1 MGSRIQD
8 LISRQGIP
16 RAGDPSKSLWKP
28 ISATGGFIADGKYK
42 FYGSNAPDPGGDDAQ
57 ILDKGSNVDNF
68 VNQLSSNC
76 IILKTVPSGS
86 EAIDIQLD
94 ASDGL
99 ATWMGHL
106 DSQGLFNLTL
116 KPEPEPGKGPW
127 VIDAF
132 SFQYKSPW
140 DITFSS
146 KEKAL
151 KYSFPPP
158 VETFESTPGLDPKSP
173 RIPAPGLEPDGKT
186 LYFGLDPD
194 KTKEDLH
201 STVKDLFDFSESS
214 RAPPALVADWKTTL
228 VVQDASAAGKRN
240 GLWIRP
246 SRSLQTSIRLQFSLD
261 AADVET
267 FNKAITSTLKGF
279 TFDSLDVICK
289 KAVVLADT
297 DDGNQPVA
305 QGSVMFQAKCTI
317 KPPDGKSD
325 VRVISSVSFYHG
337 SYNIAVQFGT
347 KNAFTGILKWL
358 AGLVQDLNL
367 DFINEFLGHD
377 DMFEQSGIYPRQI
390 KIGLSCD
397 DKGRNTKLKSFSFD
411 IEVAAKFGTETS
423 GTGKH
428 ATPTFLISYAW
439 MADGPK
445 WGSIKG
451 ELWNWYDDSIIRDM
465 QPEYETT
472 SDLYP
477 LTETPAKTLNLIKMI
492 PNFVIQNVPKT
503 VPTQISRAYVTL
515 SSSGV
520 RLGGTIESLAFE
532 SDDPPPVPQLDLG
545 LLSIDAGF
553 TWEDKKDFTLTI
565 AFLARLQSGPASVHK
580 ETAILKGGIDYSSG
594 TGKWE
599 LKASLNSLYASSLY
613 ELFCK
618 PKGNSADTSTADHVM
633 PLIES
638 IQVKSLDLAY
648 HYEPVKDGDDKGK
661 SVGSAFELEGI
672 LLAAGLELDLKFHY
686 QPSGSFT
693 FTADLKSAEDNAS
706 VSDVIKGILGD
717 DSPELPGFL
726 DNMSFGSE
734 RDSAIHIEV
743 LEKVLKDEPKK
754 KPDEKA
760 LEVQAAGAKK
770 KGSFQFIATLTLG
783 KIKFSFIQ
791 LHQLDWEPKVPS
803 KRFFKASLAA
813 VPTIEIPLVGNL
825 AQPFEEMYFMWIQD
839 KTKMNP
845 KREPGLTRL
854 DVKRLNDSMSL
865 TTKDKFKDKDDSD
878 LLMSAG
884 SHFGVII
891 KDSEGKSTC
900 ILDYGFKKKTDAPE
914 KESTLA
920 LMSLEGDESE
930 GEKPPKEDSDGGS
943 ASAPFKKKAGPLSIN
958 NMSLKYTDQM
968 LRIGFDAT
976 FELGPIGF
984 SLLGFTINLKLT
996 SLDLSKIEIPK
1007 FSLGGFA
1014 VAFEKPPLTIAGI
1027 VRHGNIPGLNYYA
1040 GGLIVGWV
1048 PYQLQAAGF
1057 YGEANPDNQ
1066 KSFVSVFV
1074 FARLDGPLVTLEFAE
1089 ISGVTGGFGY
1099 NSEIRVPKVA
1109 EITEFPF
1116 IDQSQLSGTAGDA
1129 LETLKKLTDPRS
1141 EAGGWFTPRDDTYW
1155 AAAGM
1160 KIDAFQMISLDVV
1173 VVVMFGQSVKLGI
1186 YAVALVDIPNAKS
1199 PVKFAHVELGI
1210 GVTVDFDYG
1219 TMKVEG
1225 QLSPKSFILDPNCH
1239 LNGGFALYYWF
1250 DATHAD
1256 KSLAG
1261 NFVFTLGGYH
1271 QAFRILD
1278 GWPNPP
1284 RLGISWSLGSHLSL
1298 SGEAY
1303 FAITPKVCMGG
1314 GRLHAAFSAGPIE
1327 AWFDAFANFL
1337 INYKPFHFT
1346 SNAGICVGV
1355 RFNIDVLFIHTHI
1368 SVEIGADLSMW
1379 GPPLA
1384 GRVHVDIKVAKFDIN
1399 FGADNGDEKEA
1410 NIEEFYHLVLQAR
1423 SQQATG
1429 PSAEEELAL
1438 IAGDENILP
1447 GDPNQG
1453 HTFLATSGLLN
1464 NSSSGHRKQNDDW
1477 IVRGGSFSFVVGC
1490 KMAVQEAKQ
1499 VDEDQNVVNS
1509 VSSKGPPIYARPMH
1523 LKEAM
1528 TKSEMKIEIVQDGVA
1543 RARWGMTQ
1551 EYKQVPTGLWAK
1563 YDESQDPTKSREG
1576 NNIDDLLDNNSDSL
1590 KLMMGVLMQGPPAI
1604 MSEDTLKAFNILAQ
1618 GERVLKA
1625 EKPFPE
1631 TESPEDDW
1639 NPSKPKDGAEQW
1651 NDVHNKWSSP
1661 EWNEDGDRGGDVQQ
1675 SFVDSWFETFGW
1687 GKTLSGLGKLPKL
1700 LGERF
1705 GDLYVE
1711 APLITV

>member
-28 ISATGGFIADGKYK
+28 VFATGGFIVDGKYK
-42 FYGSNAPDPGGDDAQ
+42 FYGSKAPDPGGDDAQ
-57 ILDKGSNVDNF
+57 VLDEGSNVDNF
-68 VNQLSSNC
+68 VNQLSGNC

-86 EAIDIQLD
+86 DAIDIQLD

-116 KPEPEPGKGPW
+116 KPNPEPAKGPW

-151 KYSFPPP
+151 KFSFPPP
-158 VETFESTPGLDPKSP
+158 AETFESAPGLDPNAP

-186 LYFGLDPD
+186 LYLGLDPD
-194 KTKEDLH
+194 RTKEDLH
-201 STVKDLFDFSESS
+201 STVKELFDFSESS
-214 RAPPALVADWKTTL
+214 RTPPALIADWKTTL
-228 VVQDASAAGKRN
+228 VVQGVSAAGKRN

-261 AADVET
+261 STDVET

-305 QGSVMFQAKCTI
+305 QGSVIFQAKCTI
-317 KPPDGKSD
+317 KPEGKSD
-325 VRVISSVSFYHG
+325 VPVIAAINFYHG
-337 SYNIAVQFGT
+337 SYNITVQLNTKDAFG
-347 KNAFTGILKWL
+347 GILKWL
-358 AGLVQDLNL
+358 MGLVPDLDLN
-367 DFINEFLGHD
+367 FISEFLGD
-377 DMFEQSGIYPRQI
+377 KDMFEQSGIYPRQI

-397 DKGRNTKLKSFSFD
+397 DKGRNTKLKSFSFE
-411 IEVAAKFGTETS
+411 IEVAAKFGTEK
-423 GTGKH
+423 TGAGKP
-428 ATPTFLISYAW
+428 ATPTFLVSYAW

-451 ELWNWYDDSIIRDM
+451 ELWNWYDDSVIRDM

-472 SDLYP
+472 TDLYP
-477 LTETPAKTLNLIKMI
+477 LTDTPAKTLNLIKMI
-492 PNFVIQNVPKT
+492 PGADIENVPST

-515 SSSGV
+515 SRSGV
-520 RLGGTIESLAFE
+520 RLGGTIESRAFE
-532 SDDPPPVPQLDLG
+532 SDNSPSVPQLDLG

-553 TWEDKKDFTLTI
+553 TWEGKKDFTLTI
-565 AFLARLQSGPASVHK
+565 AFLARLQPA
-580 ETAILKGGIDYSSG
+580 
-594 TGKWE
+594 
-599 LKASLNSLYASSLY
+599 
-613 ELFCK
+613 
-618 PKGNSADTSTADHVM
+618 PTS
-633 PLIES
+633 
-638 IQVKSLDLAY
+638 
-648 HYEPVKDGDDKGK
+648 DGEDKGK

-672 LLAAGLELDLKFHY
+672 LLAAGLELDLKFHHF
-686 QPSGSFT
+686 PSGSFT
-693 FTADLKSAEDNAS
+693 FIADLKSAEENAS

-717 DSPELPGFL
+717 DSLELPGFL
-726 DNMSFGSE
+726 DNMAFGNE
-734 RDSAIHIEV
+734 KDSAIHIEV
-743 LEKVLKDEPKK
+743 LEKVLKGEPKET
-754 KPDEKA
+754 PDEKA
-760 LEVQAAGAKK
+760 FEVQAAGAKK

-783 KIKFSFIQ
+783 NIKFSFVQ
-791 LHQLDWEPKVPS
+791 LHQLDWESKVPS
-803 KRFFKASLAA
+803 KRFFKASLTS

-825 AQPFEEMYFMWIQD
+825 TQPFEEMYFMWIQD
-839 KTKMNP
+839 NTNKNP

-854 DVKRLNDSMSL
+854 DIKSLEDSMSL
-865 TTKDKFKDKDDSD
+865 TTKDKFKEKDDSD

-891 KDSEGKSTC
+891 KDSEGKSVC
-900 ILDYGFKKKTDAPE
+900 ILDYDFKKKADAPE
-914 KESTLA
+914 KQSTFA
-920 LMSLEGDESE
+920 LMAVEEEESE
-930 GEKPPKEDSDGGS
+930 EEKPPKADSDGGS

-958 NMSLKYTDQM
+958 NMSLKYTDQI

-1007 FSLGGFA
+1007 FSLEGFA

-1057 YGEANPDNQ
+1057 YGEAKPQNRD
-1066 KSFVSVFV
+1066 SFVSVFV

-1129 LETLKKLTDPRS
+1129 LKTLEKLTDPRS

-1160 KIDAFQMISLDVV
+1160 KIDAFQMISLDAV

-1199 PVKFAHVELGI
+1199 PVKFAHVELGL
-1210 GVTVDFDYG
+1210 GVTVDFGYG

-1239 LNGGFALYYWF
+1239 LTGGFALYYWF

-1256 KSLAG
+1256 KSLVG

-1271 QAFRILD
+1271 QAFRIPD

-1337 INYKPFHFT
+1337 INYKPFYFT
-1346 SNAGICVGV
+1346 SNAGICVGGD
-1355 RFNIDVLFIHTHI
+1355 NK
-1368 SVEIGADLSMW
+1368 A
-1379 GPPLA
+1379 A
-1384 GRVHVDIKVAKFDIN
+1384 DIK
-1399 FGADNGDEKEA
+1399 
-1410 NIEEFYHLVLQAR
+1410 EFYHLVLQAS
-1423 SQQATG
+1423 SQPAESRT
-1429 PSAEEELAL
+1429 AEEKPAL
-1438 IAGDENILP
+1438 VAEDEGDILP

-1464 NSSSGHRKQNDDW
+1464 NSSSPDRKQNADW
-1477 IVRGGSFSFVVGC
+1477 TVRGGSFSFVVGC
-1490 KMAVQEAKQ
+1490 KIAVQDVKQ
-1499 VDEDQNVVNS
+1499 VDENNNVVNS

-1523 LKEAM
+1523 LREAM

-1543 RARWGMTQ
+1543 RAKWDMTQ

-1563 YDESQDPTKSREG
+1563 YDESQDPTKSSQG
-1576 NNIDDLLDNNSDSL
+1576 NNIDDLLDNNSGSL

-1625 EKPFPE
+1625 KKPFPE
-1631 TESPEDDW
+1631 TELPEDAWD
-1639 NPSKPKDGAEQW
+1639 PSKPKDGAEQW
-1651 NDVHNKWSSP
+1651 KDVHNNWSSP
-1661 EWNEDGDRGGDVQQ
+1661 EWSGNTDGGSEVQQ
-1675 SFVDSWFETFGW
+1675 TFVDSWFEIFGW
-1687 GKTLSGLGKLPKL
+1687 GKALSGLGKLPKL

-1705 GDLYVE
+1705 DDLYVE

>member
-16 RAGDPSKSLWKP
+16 RAGDPSKALWKP
-28 ISATGGFIADGKYK
+28 ISATGGFIVDGKYK
-42 FYGSNAPDPGGDDAQ
+42 FYGSKAPDPGGDDAQ
-57 ILDKGSNVDNF
+57 VLDEGSNVDNF
-68 VNQLSSNC
+68 VNQLSGNC

-86 EAIDIQLD
+86 DAIDIQLD

-116 KPEPEPGKGPW
+116 KPNPEPAKGPW

-151 KYSFPPP
+151 KFSFPPP
-158 VETFESTPGLDPKSP
+158 AETFESAPGLDPNAP

-186 LYFGLDPD
+186 LYLGLDPD
-194 KTKEDLH
+194 RTKEDLH
-201 STVKDLFDFSESS
+201 STVKELFDFSESS
-214 RAPPALVADWKTTL
+214 RTPPALIADWKTTL
-228 VVQDASAAGKRN
+228 VVQGVSAAGKRN

-261 AADVET
+261 STDVET

-305 QGSVMFQAKCTI
+305 QGSVILQAKCTI
-317 KPPDGKSD
+317 KPEGKSD
-325 VRVISSVSFYHG
+325 VPVIAAINFYHG
-337 SYNIAVQFGT
+337 SYNITVQLNTKDAFG
-347 KNAFTGILKWL
+347 GILKWL
-358 AGLVQDLNL
+358 MGLVPDLDLN
-367 DFINEFLGHD
+367 FISEFLGD
-377 DMFEQSGIYPRQI
+377 KDMFEQSGIYPRQI

-397 DKGRNTKLKSFSFD
+397 DKGRNTKLKSFSFE
-411 IEVAAKFGTETS
+411 IEVAAKFGTEK
-423 GTGKH
+423 TGAGKP
-428 ATPTFLISYAW
+428 ATPTFLVSYAW

-451 ELWNWYDDSIIRDM
+451 ELWNWYDDSVIRDM

-472 SDLYP
+472 TDLYP
-477 LTETPAKTLNLIKMI
+477 LTDTPAKTLNLIKMI
-492 PNFVIQNVPKT
+492 PGADIENVPST

-515 SSSGV
+515 SRSGV
-520 RLGGTIESLAFE
+520 RLGGTIESRAFE
-532 SDDPPPVPQLDLG
+532 SDNPPSVPQLDLG

-553 TWEDKKDFTLTI
+553 AWEGKKDFTLTI
-565 AFLARLQSGPASVHK
+565 AFLARLQPAPTSVHK
-580 ETAILKGGIDYSSG
+580 ETALLKGGIDYSSG

-618 PKGNSADTSTADHVM
+618 PTGASKDTSTADHVM

-648 HYEPVKDGDDKGK
+648 HYESAKDGEDKGK

-672 LLAAGLELDLKFHY
+672 LLAAGLEVDLKFHY
-686 QPSGSFT
+686 FPSGSFT
-693 FTADLKSAEDNAS
+693 FTADLKSAEENAS

-717 DSPELPGFL
+717 DSLELPGFL
-726 DNMSFGSE
+726 DNMAFGNE
-734 RDSAIHIEV
+734 KDSAIHIEV
-743 LEKVLKDEPKK
+743 LEKVLKDEPKET
-754 KPDEKA
+754 PDEKA
-760 LEVQAAGAKK
+760 FEVQAAGAKK

-783 KIKFSFIQ
+783 NIKFSFVQ
-791 LHQLDWEPKVPS
+791 LHQLDWESKVPS
-803 KRFFKASLAA
+803 KRFFKASLTS

-825 AQPFEEMYFMWIQD
+825 TQPFEEMYFMWIQD
-839 KTKMNP
+839 NTNKNP

-854 DVKRLNDSMSL
+854 DIKSLEDSMSL
-865 TTKDKFKDKDDSD
+865 TTKDKFKEKDDSD

-891 KDSEGKSTC
+891 KDSEGKSVC
-900 ILDYGFKKKTDAPE
+900 ILDYDFKKKADAPE
-914 KESTLA
+914 KQSTFA
-920 LMSLEGDESE
+920 LMAVEEEESE
-930 GEKPPKEDSDGGS
+930 EEKPPKADSDGGS

-958 NMSLKYTDQM
+958 NMSLKYTDQI

-1007 FSLGGFA
+1007 FSLEGFA

-1057 YGEANPDNQ
+1057 YGEAKPQNRD
-1066 KSFVSVFV
+1066 SFVSVFV

-1129 LETLKKLTDPRS
+1129 LKTLEKLTDPRS

-1160 KIDAFQMISLDVV
+1160 KIDAFQMISLDAV

-1199 PVKFAHVELGI
+1199 PVKFAHVELGL

-1239 LNGGFALYYWF
+1239 LTGGFALYYWF

-1256 KSLAG
+1256 KSLVG

-1271 QAFRILD
+1271 QAFRIPD

-1337 INYKPFHFT
+1337 INYKPFYFT

-1399 FGADNGDEKEA
+1399 FGGNKDDNKAADIK
-1410 NIEEFYHLVLQAR
+1410 EFYHLVLQAS
-1423 SQQATG
+1423 SQPAESRT
-1429 PSAEEELAL
+1429 AEEKPAL
-1438 IAGDENILP
+1438 VAEDEGDILP

-1464 NSSSGHRKQNDDW
+1464 NSSSPDRKQNADW
-1477 IVRGGSFSFVVGC
+1477 TVRGGSFSFVVGC
-1490 KMAVQEAKQ
+1490 KIAVQDVKQ
-1499 VDEDQNVVNS
+1499 VDENNNVVNS

-1523 LKEAM
+1523 LREAM

-1543 RARWGMTQ
+1543 RAKWGMTQ

-1563 YDESQDPTKSREG
+1563 YDESQDPTKSSQG
-1576 NNIDDLLDNNSDSL
+1576 NNIDDLLDNNSGSL

-1625 EKPFPE
+1625 KKPFPE
-1631 TESPEDDW
+1631 TELPEDAWD
-1639 NPSKPKDGAEQW
+1639 PSKPKDGAEQW
-1651 NDVHNKWSSP
+1651 KDVHNNWSSP
-1661 EWNEDGDRGGDVQQ
+1661 EWSGIADGGSEVQQ
-1675 SFVDSWFETFGW
+1675 TFVDSWFEIFGW
-1687 GKTLSGLGKLPKL
+1687 GKALSGLGKLPKL

-1705 GDLYVE
+1705 DDLYVE

>member
-28 ISATGGFIADGKYK
+28 VFATGGFIVDGKYK
-42 FYGSNAPDPGGDDAQ
+42 FYGSKAPDPGGDDAQ
-57 ILDKGSNVDNF
+57 VLDEGSNVDNF
-68 VNQLSSNC
+68 VNQLSGNC

-86 EAIDIQLD
+86 DAIDIQLD

-116 KPEPEPGKGPW
+116 KPNPEPAKGPW

-151 KYSFPPP
+151 KFSFPPP
-158 VETFESTPGLDPKSP
+158 AETFESAPGLDPNAP

-186 LYFGLDPD
+186 LYLGLDPD
-194 KTKEDLH
+194 RTKEDLH
-201 STVKDLFDFSESS
+201 STVKELFDFSESS
-214 RAPPALVADWKTTL
+214 RTPPALIADWKTTL
-228 VVQDASAAGKRN
+228 VVQGVSAAGKRN

-261 AADVET
+261 STDVET

-305 QGSVMFQAKCTI
+305 QGSVIFQAKCTI
-317 KPPDGKSD
+317 KPEGKSD
-325 VRVISSVSFYHG
+325 VPVIAAINFYHG
-337 SYNIAVQFGT
+337 SYNITVQLNTKDAFG
-347 KNAFTGILKWL
+347 GILKWL
-358 AGLVQDLNL
+358 MGLVPDLDLN
-367 DFINEFLGHD
+367 FISEFLGD
-377 DMFEQSGIYPRQI
+377 KDMFEQSGIYPRQI

-397 DKGRNTKLKSFSFD
+397 DKGRNTKLKSFSFE
-411 IEVAAKFGTETS
+411 IEVAAKFGTEK
-423 GTGKH
+423 TGAGKP
-428 ATPTFLISYAW
+428 ATPTFLVSYAW

-451 ELWNWYDDSIIRDM
+451 ELWNWYDDSVIRDM

-472 SDLYP
+472 TDLYP
-477 LTETPAKTLNLIKMI
+477 LTDTPAKTLNLIKMI
-492 PNFVIQNVPKT
+492 PGADIENVPST

-515 SSSGV
+515 SRSGV
-520 RLGGTIESLAFE
+520 RLGGTIESRAFE
-532 SDDPPPVPQLDLG
+532 SDNSPSVPQLDLG

-553 TWEDKKDFTLTI
+553 TWEGKKDFTLTI
-565 AFLARLQSGPASVHK
+565 AFLARLQPAPTSVHK
-580 ETAILKGGIDYSSG
+580 ETALLKGGIDYSSG

-618 PKGNSADTSTADHVM
+618 PTGASKDTSTADHVM

-648 HYEPVKDGDDKGK
+648 HYESVKDGEDKGK

-672 LLAAGLELDLKFHY
+672 LLAAGLELDLKFHHF
-686 QPSGSFT
+686 PSGSFT
-693 FTADLKSAEDNAS
+693 FIADLKSAEENAS

-717 DSPELPGFL
+717 DSLELPGFL
-726 DNMSFGSE
+726 DNMAFGNE
-734 RDSAIHIEV
+734 KDSAIHIEV
-743 LEKVLKDEPKK
+743 LEKVLKGEPKET
-754 KPDEKA
+754 PDEKA
-760 LEVQAAGAKK
+760 FEVQAAGAKK

-783 KIKFSFIQ
+783 NIKFSFVQ
-791 LHQLDWEPKVPS
+791 LHQLDWESKVPS
-803 KRFFKASLAA
+803 KRFFKASLTS

-825 AQPFEEMYFMWIQD
+825 TQPFEEMYFMWIQD
-839 KTKMNP
+839 NTNKNP

-854 DVKRLNDSMSL
+854 DIKSLEDSMSL
-865 TTKDKFKDKDDSD
+865 TTKDKFKEKDDSD

-891 KDSEGKSTC
+891 KDSEGKSVC
-900 ILDYGFKKKTDAPE
+900 ILDYDFKKKADAPE
-914 KESTLA
+914 KQSTFA
-920 LMSLEGDESE
+920 LMAVEEEESE
-930 GEKPPKEDSDGGS
+930 EEKPPKADSDGGS

-958 NMSLKYTDQM
+958 NMSLKYTDQI

-1007 FSLGGFA
+1007 FSLEGFA

-1057 YGEANPDNQ
+1057 YGEAKPQNRD
-1066 KSFVSVFV
+1066 SFVSVFV

-1129 LETLKKLTDPRS
+1129 LKTLEKLTDPRS

-1160 KIDAFQMISLDVV
+1160 KIDAFQMISLDAV

-1199 PVKFAHVELGI
+1199 PVKFAHVELGL
-1210 GVTVDFDYG
+1210 GVTVDFGYG

-1239 LNGGFALYYWF
+1239 LTGGFALYYWF

-1256 KSLAG
+1256 KSLVG

-1271 QAFRILD
+1271 QAFRIPD

-1337 INYKPFHFT
+1337 INYKPFYFT

-1399 FGADNGDEKEA
+1399 FGGNKGDNKAADIK
-1410 NIEEFYHLVLQAR
+1410 EFYHLVLQAS
-1423 SQQATG
+1423 SQPAESRT
-1429 PSAEEELAL
+1429 AEEKPAL
-1438 IAGDENILP
+1438 VAEDEGDILP

-1464 NSSSGHRKQNDDW
+1464 NSSSPDRKQNADW
-1477 IVRGGSFSFVVGC
+1477 TVRGGSFSFVVGC
-1490 KMAVQEAKQ
+1490 KIAVQDVKQ
-1499 VDEDQNVVNS
+1499 VDENNNVVNS

-1523 LKEAM
+1523 LREAM

-1543 RARWGMTQ
+1543 RAKWDMTQ

-1563 YDESQDPTKSREG
+1563 YDESQDPTKSSQG
-1576 NNIDDLLDNNSDSL
+1576 NNIDDLLDNNSGSL

-1625 EKPFPE
+1625 KKPFPE
-1631 TESPEDDW
+1631 TELPEDAWD
-1639 NPSKPKDGAEQW
+1639 PSKPKDGAEQW
-1651 NDVHNKWSSP
+1651 KDVHNNWSSP
-1661 EWNEDGDRGGDVQQ
+1661 EWSGNTDGGSEVQQ
-1675 SFVDSWFETFGW
+1675 TFVDSWFEIFGW
-1687 GKTLSGLGKLPKL
+1687 GKALSGLGKLPKL

-1705 GDLYVE
+1705 DDLYVE

>member
-16 RAGDPSKSLWKP
+16 RAGDPSKALWKP
-28 ISATGGFIADGKYK
+28 ISATGGFIVDGKYK
-42 FYGSNAPDPGGDDAQ
+42 FYGSKAPDPGGDDAQ
-57 ILDKGSNVDNF
+57 VLDEGSNVDSF
-68 VNQLSSNC
+68 VNQLSGNC

-86 EAIDIQLD
+86 DAIDIQLD

-116 KPEPEPGKGPW
+116 KPNPEPAKGPW

-158 VETFESTPGLDPKSP
+158 AETFEQAPGLDPSSP
-173 RIPAPGLEPDGKT
+173 RIPAPGLEPDGNT

-201 STVKDLFDFSESS
+201 STVKDVFDFSESS
-214 RAPPALVADWKTTL
+214 RTPPALVADWKTTL

-261 AADVET
+261 SADIET
-267 FNKAITSTLKGF
+267 FNKTITSTLKRF

-305 QGSVMFQAKCTI
+305 QGSVIFQAKCTI
-317 KPPDGKSD
+317 KPEGKSD
-325 VRVISSVSFYHG
+325 VPVIAAISFYHG
-337 SYNIAVQFGT
+337 SYNITVQLNT
-347 KNAFTGILKWL
+347 KDAFEGILSWL
-358 AGLVQDLNL
+358 MSLVPDLDL
-367 DFINEFLGHD
+367 KFISKFLGD
-377 DMFEQSGIYPRQI
+377 NDMFEQSGIYPRQI

-397 DKGRNTKLKSFSFD
+397 DKGRTTELKSFSFE
-411 IEVAAKFGTETS
+411 IEVAAKFGTEKT
-423 GTGKH
+423 GTGKP
-428 ATPTFLISYAW
+428 ATPTFLVSYAW

-451 ELWNWYDDSIIRDM
+451 ELWNWYDDSVIRDM

-472 SDLYP
+472 TDLYP
-477 LTETPAKTLNLIKMI
+477 LTDTPAKTLNLIKMI
-492 PNFVIQNVPKT
+492 PGVDIENVPST

-515 SSSGV
+515 SRSGV
-520 RLGGTIESLAFE
+520 RVGGTIESRAFE
-532 SDDPPPVPQLDLG
+532 SENPPSVPQLDLG

-553 TWEDKKDFTLTI
+553 TWEGKRDFTLTI
-565 AFLARLQSGPASVHK
+565 AFLARLQPAPTSVHQ
-580 ETAILKGGIDYSSG
+580 ETALLKGGIDYSSG

-618 PKGNSADTSTADHVM
+618 PTSASKDTSTADHVM

-638 IQVKSLDLAY
+638 IQVKSLNLSY
-648 HYEPVKDGDDKGK
+648 HYQPVKDGEDKGK

-686 QPSGSFT
+686 LPSGSFT
-693 FTADLKSAEDNAS
+693 FTAELKSAEDNAS

-717 DSPELPGFL
+717 DSLELPGFL
-726 DNMSFGSE
+726 DNMAFGNE
-734 RDSAIHIEV
+734 KDSAIDIKV
-743 LEKVLKDEPKK
+743 LEKLLKDEPKET
-754 KPDEKA
+754 PDEKA
-760 LEVQAAGAKK
+760 FEVQAAGAKK

-783 KIKFSFIQ
+783 NIKFSFVQ
-791 LHQLDWEPKVPS
+791 LHQLDWESKVPS
-803 KRFFKASLAA
+803 KRFFKASLTS

-825 AQPFEEMYFMWIQD
+825 TQPFEEMYFMWIQD
-839 KTKMNP
+839 KTNKNP

-854 DVKRLNDSMSL
+854 DIKSLEDSMPL
-865 TTKDKFKDKDDSD
+865 TTKDKFKEMDDSD

-891 KDSEGKSTC
+891 KDSEGKSVC
-900 ILDYGFKKKTDAPE
+900 ILDYDFKKKADAPE
-914 KESTLA
+914 KQSDFA
-920 LMSLEGDESE
+920 LMAVEEEESE
-930 GEKPPKEDSDGGS
+930 EEKPPKADSDGGS

-958 NMSLKYTDQM
+958 NMSLKYTDQI
-968 LRIGFDAT
+968 LHIGFDAT

-996 SLDLSKIEIPK
+996 SLDLSKIEVPK
-1007 FSLGGFA
+1007 FSLEGFA

-1057 YGEANPDNQ
+1057 YGEAKPQNRD
-1066 KSFVSVFV
+1066 SFVSVFV

-1129 LETLKKLTDPRS
+1129 LKTLEKLTDPRS
-1141 EAGGWFTPRDDTYW
+1141 EAGGWFMPRDDTYW

-1160 KIDAFQMISLDVV
+1160 KIDAFQMISLDAV

-1199 PVKFAHVELGI
+1199 PVKFAHVELGL

-1239 LNGGFALYYWF
+1239 LTGGFALYYWF

-1256 KSLAG
+1256 KSLVG

-1271 QAFRILD
+1271 QAFRIPD

-1337 INYKPFHFT
+1337 INYKPFYFT

-1355 RFNIDVLFIHTHI
+1355 RFNIDVLFVHTHI

-1399 FGADNGDEKEA
+1399 FGGNEGDNKAAD
-1410 NIEEFYHLVLQAR
+1410 IEEFYHLVLQAS
-1423 SQQATG
+1423 SQQANSG
-1429 PSAEEELAL
+1429 SPEEERALAAAAEEG
-1438 IAGDENILP
+1438 IVP
-1447 GDPNQG
+1447 GEPNQG

-1464 NSSSGHRKQNDDW
+1464 NSFSTDRKQNADW
-1477 IVRGGSFSFVVGC
+1477 TVRGGSFSFVVGC
-1490 KMAVQEAKQ
+1490 KMAVQDVKQ
-1499 VDEDQNVVNS
+1499 IDESNNVVNS
-1509 VSSKGPPIYARPMH
+1509 VSSKGPPIYARPMR
-1523 LKEAM
+1523 LEEAM

-1543 RARWGMTQ
+1543 RAKWGMTQ

-1563 YDESQDPTKSREG
+1563 YDKSQDPTKSKQG
-1576 NNIDDLLDNNSDSL
+1576 NNIDDLLDNNSGSL
-1590 KLMMGVLMQGPPAI
+1590 KLMMGVIMQGPPAI

-1625 EKPFPE
+1625 EKPFPD
-1631 TESPEDDW
+1631 TESPEDTWD
-1639 NPSKPKDGAEQW
+1639 PSKPKDGPNQW
-1651 NDVHNKWSSP
+1651 KEVHNMWSSP
-1661 EWNEDGDRGGDVQQ
+1661 EWNEGGDGGGDVQQ
-1675 SFVDSWFETFGW
+1675 TFVDSWFETFGW
-1687 GKTLSGLGKLPKL
+1687 GKALSGLGKLPNL
-1700 LGERF
+1700 LDKRF
-1705 GDLYVE
+1705 EDLYVE
-1711 APLITV
+1711 APLMTT

>member
-803 KRFFKASLAA
+803 KRFFKASLTA

-1141 EAGGWFTPRDDTYW
+1141 EAGGWFTPRDDTYR

-1271 QAFRILD
+1271 QAFRIPD

-1576 NNIDDLLDNNSDSL
+1576 NNIDDLLDNNSGSL